1 MKVLFALLLCLLQ
14 AASAQATQEP
24 ALFKVH
30 KDFKVMVPMR
40 DGVKLAADIQR
51 PDAPGRF
58 PAILGR
64 TPYGRYSTE
73 AFARAEYFAQRGYVY
88 VNQDVRG
95 RFDSEGEFDVLA
107 NEGRDG
113 YDTIEWLARQPWS
126 DGNIGT
132 FGGSYESWDQWL
144 AAEQQPPHLRTL
156 IVQSTPPDIF
166 LTSWWSGAFEINA
179 IFWCAL
185 LDGRVNQ
192 ELSVYTDPKIMLH
205 LPTITLDETMGRR
218 LEKTFRA
225 WIEHNTF
232 DDFWKRQSYQS
243 GIPRVTVPVLHVD
256 GWNDFRDVSAT
267 LQNYNTMVRHGGSD
281 FARKN
286 QRVIIGPWAHGNYDH
301 QKIGPVDFGPDAMI
315 DRKALYL
322 KWYDCYLENKHCDQV
337 HAQAPV
343 RIFVMGE
350 NRWRD
355 EQEWPLRRAKV
366 TPYYFHSQGHANS
379 SGGDGRLTL
388 TPPSSEPAD
397 HYTYDPRDATT
408 ADMGEDDAFTHD
420 QRQPESKNDML
431 VFTSDVLE
439 GPVEVSGPIQVKLWA
454 ASSVRDTDWVARLV
468 DVHPDGYAQRLAD
481 GIISARYRGETVY
494 PRSQNEFSLV
504 SPGAIREYT
513 LELWDTSNLFQKG
526 HRIRVE
532 IASAYL
538 PIFARN
544 LNTGKNNLTT
554 TAMQSAQQ
562 TIYHDSAH
570 PSRILL
576 SVAPR

>member
-1 MKVLFALLLCLLQ
+1 MIP
-14 AASAQATQEP
+14 T
-24 ALFKVH
+24 
-30 KDFKVMVPMR
+30 R

-51 PDAPGRF
+51 PDAPGKF
-58 PAILGR
+58 PVILGR
-64 TPYGRYSTE
+64 TPYGRYSKE

-95 RFDSEGEFDVLA
+95 RFDSEGDFEVLV

-144 AAEQQPPHLRTL
+144 AAEQQPPHLRTM

-166 LTSWWSGAFEINA
+166 LTAWWRGAFEMNT
-179 IFWCAL
+179 IFWCVL

-192 ELSVYTDPKIMLH
+192 ELSVYSDPQIMLH
-205 LPTITLDETMGRR
+205 LPVVTMDEALGRR
-218 LEKTFRA
+218 LEKTFRL
-225 WIEHNTF
+225 WIEHNIF
-232 DDFWKRQSYQS
+232 DDFWKRQSYQAEIS
-243 GIPRVTVPVLHVD
+243 RVTVPVLHVD
-256 GWNDFRDVSAT
+256 GWNDLRDVSAT
-267 LQNYNTMVRHGGSD
+267 LQNYNTMVRQGGSD
-281 FARKN
+281 AARKN

-301 QKIGPVDFGPDAMI
+301 QKIGPIDFGPDAVI

-337 HAQAPV
+337 QAQAPV
-343 RIFVMGE
+343 RIFTMGE

-355 EQEWPLRRAKV
+355 EQEWPPRRARV
-366 TPYYFHSQGHANS
+366 MPYYFHSQGHANTS
-379 SGGDGRLTL
+379 SGDGRLTL
-388 TPPSSEPAD
+388 TSPATEPAD
-397 HYTYDPRDATT
+397 RYTYDPHDANTL
-408 ADMGEDDAFTHD
+408 DMGEDDAFTQD
-420 QRQPESKNDML
+420 QRKPEAKNDML

-439 GPVEVSGPIQVKLWA
+439 APVEVSGPIQVKLWA
-454 ASSVRDTDWVARLV
+454 ASSAPDTDWVARLV
-468 DVHPDGYAQRLAD
+468 DVHPDGYAQRLVD
-481 GIISARYRGETVY
+481 TIVSARYHGESAY
-494 PRSQNEFSLV
+494 PRSQSDFSLL
-504 SPGAIREYT
+504 SPGVIREYT
-513 LELWDTSNLFQKG
+513 LDLWDISNLFQKG

-544 LNTGKNNLTT
+544 LNTGENNLTAT
-554 TAMQSAQQ
+554 EMQPAQQ

-576 SVAPR
+576 PIVSR